1 MGSVFPTSGTGGAKM
16 RILPV
21 EWGLWGDTHREPEW
35 GFVCPPLQ
43 QDGGPPDVVEFG
55 EKGE

>member
-21 EWGLWGDTHREPEW
+21 EWGLWGDTQGART
-35 GFVCPPLQ
+35 GGLCVPPLQ
-43 QDGGPPDVVEFG
+43 LDGEDSGSQNGGSP
-55 EKGE
+55 